1 MILTALRNYVCE
13 LAKSEPEEKA
23 KVIGVIQ
30 VKNFQNKI
38 FLVLDNEKI
47 EEFYWDNAEE
57 TLPIK
62 ELVKL
67 YLNKSVLEIEFKES
81 KDKD

>member
-1 MILTALRNYVCE
+1 MILTALRNYVHE

-47 EEFYWDNAEE
+47 EEFDWDNAEE

-62 ELVKL
+62 DLVKL
-67 YLNKSVLEIEFKES
+67 YLNKSVVEIEFKES

>member
-1 MILTALRNYVCE
+1 MILTALRKYVHE

-30 VKNFQNKI
+30 VRNFQNKI
-38 FLVLDNEKI
+38 FLVLDNEKV
-47 EEFYWDNAEE
+47 EEFDWDNAEE

>member
-1 MILTALRNYVCE
+1 MILTALRNYVHE
-13 LAKSEPEEKA
+13 LAQSESKEKA

-30 VKNFQNKI
+30 VRNFQNKI

-47 EEFYWDNAEE
+47 EEFDWDNAEE
-57 TLPIK
+57 ALPIK